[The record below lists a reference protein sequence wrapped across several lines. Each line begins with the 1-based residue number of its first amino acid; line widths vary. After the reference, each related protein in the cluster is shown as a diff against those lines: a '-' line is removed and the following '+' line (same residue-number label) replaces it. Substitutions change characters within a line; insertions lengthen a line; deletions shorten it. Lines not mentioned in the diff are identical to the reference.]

1 VTVPSCYALT
11 GLTRT
16 AGASRRVVIQGFDL
30 PFRGVLV
37 AAAGFAVGLLPTVAA
52 VLVVGA
58 WGLAVMACVQVA
70 VFQLVE
76 RRTRGG
82 LHLRTYRALLDKRR
96 GGRAVGRFRCCG
108 VTVDPAPSVFR
119 VVTAATVPAPPA
131 AADPG
136 VPGVFHGD
144 GDIHRAEP
152 ARRRAQLAVG

>member
-1 VTVPSCYALT
+1 MTVPSCYALT

-37 AAAGFAVGLLPTVAA
+37 ASVGLLPTVAA

-96 GGRAVGRFRCCG
+96 GGRTVGRFRCCG

-144 GDIHRAEP
+144 THRSEP
-152 ARRRAQLAVG
+152 VRRRAQLAVG

>member
-1 VTVPSCYALT
+1 MTVTSCYALT

-37 AAAGFAVGLLPTVAA
+37 AAVGFAVGLLPTVAA
-52 VLVVGA
+52 VLVVGT
-58 WGLAVMACVQVA
+58 WGLAVMAAVQVA

-96 GGRAVGRFRCCG
+96 GGRTVGRFRCCG
-108 VTVDPAPSVFR
+108 VTVDARPAVFR
-119 VVTAATVPAPPA
+119 TVRTASTTGL
-131 AADPG
+131 DPW
-136 VPGVFHGD
+136 
-144 GDIHRAEP
+144 
-152 ARRRAQLAVG
+152 